1 MFRVYGQHMP
11 ANSSLL
17 SYILLRIRL
26 LQEDALMLKQP
37 IHQYT
42 PGCIHHEY
50 KCNCITRKTYYQ
62 YSHGL
67 RGPED
72 FWDIDEKISITK
84 NEKAA

>member
-1 MFRVYGQHMP
+1 
-11 ANSSLL
+11 
-17 SYILLRIRL
+17 
-26 LQEDALMLKQP
+26 MLKQP

-50 KCNCITRKTYYQ
+50 KCSCITRKTYYH

-72 FWDIDEKISITK
+72 FWDIDEKITITK
-84 NEKAA
+84 TEKAA